1 MNKIN
6 FFDYLQQYK
15 NIENEITS
23 AISRVLNSGSLIL
36 GEELAAFEK
45 EFCDYLGVN
54 GDCVGVANGTDAI
67 TIALTALDINQNH
80 EVITVA
86 NTAVPTVSAIRQ
98 VGATPVFCDIDPN
111 TCLIDINQIENHITP
126 ATRAIVVVHLFG
138 NVVDVPR
145 VKDIIGDRPI
155 RIIEDCAQAH
165 GASLAGKL
173 AGTMGDISTF
183 SFYPTKNLG
192 AYGDA
197 GLCYS
202 QDLALAREM
211 RRIRM
216 YGFDEN
222 NNAVREGINSR
233 LDELQAAILR
243 EKLKH
248 LPNYVENRRILA
260 KLYITNLP
268 KAAVHVAADTDV
280 AHAYHLFVVKV
291 ENRDKVQSE
300 LSNRGIGTAI
310 HYRVPIH
317 TMEAYRFLQHIEG
330 DLPNTELVAKSILS
344 LPIYPELSHE
354 AVLAVCKELSDALA

>member
-1 MNKIN
+1 MNTIK

-15 NIENEITS
+15 SIENEIAS
-23 AISRVLNSGSLIL
+23 AISRVLNSGQLIL
-36 GEELAAFEK
+36 GKEVAAFEK
-45 EFCDYLGVN
+45 EFCDFLGSN
-54 GDCVGVANGTDAI
+54 GSCVGVANGTDALA
-67 TIALTALDINQNH
+67 IALTALNINHDH

-126 ATRAIVVVHLFG
+126 ATRAIVLVHLYG
-138 NVVDVPR
+138 NVVDVPS

-165 GASLAGKL
+165 GASLKGNL

-202 QDLALAREM
+202 QDLSLAKEM
-211 RRIRM
+211 RKIRM
-216 YGFDEN
+216 YGFDDN
-222 NNAVREGINSR
+222 NNSVREGINSR

-248 LPNYVENRRILA
+248 LPNYIENRHILA
-260 KLYITNLP
+260 ELYIANLP

-280 AHAYHLFVVKV
+280 THAYHLFVVKV
-291 ENRDKVQSE
+291 ENRDKVQFE
-300 LSNRGIGTAI
+300 LSNRGVGTAI
-310 HYRVPIH
+310 HYRTPIH
-317 TMEAYRFLQHIEG
+317 TMEAYRFLQHNEG

-354 AVLAVCKELSDALA
+354 SVLAVCKGLSDVLA